1 MKLNLKS
8 LSLIFIMSFLFLSCK
23 KEDSLPYDLTQNN
36 GIVGKWINIGNYDPY
51 DSYNEKWSKV
61 SLKCT
66 EELEFSDDNSYIKRG
81 FEDRKTYCSGNYSQS
96 KPDTVLLDVN
106 CQTHPIETRI
116 GELTETILIMEYQG
130 RHGIVRRK
138 YRAIK

>member
-1 MKLNLKS
+1 MKLNFKL
-8 LSLIFIMSFLFLSCK
+8 LPLIFIVFFLFSSCK
-23 KEDSLPYDLTQNN
+23 KEEFPYDLTQND

-51 DSYNEKWSKV
+51 DSYDEKWSEV

-81 FEDRKTYCSGNYSQS
+81 FEDRKVYCFGKYSQS

-106 CQTHPIETRI
+106 CQTNPIETRI